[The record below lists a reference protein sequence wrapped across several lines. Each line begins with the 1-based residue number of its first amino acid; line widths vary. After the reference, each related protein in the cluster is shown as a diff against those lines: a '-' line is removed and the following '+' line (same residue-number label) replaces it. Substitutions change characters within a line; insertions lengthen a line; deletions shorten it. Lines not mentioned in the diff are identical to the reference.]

1 MPGSQKHS
9 VIIADSQ
16 FLITEGLKSLL
27 QNTYEI
33 KGIVTGKEDLANAL
47 EKDKPQILFIESE
60 AYIPDDQEFLKT
72 LRNRFRDT
80 RFIVITGAVT
90 AKNIRTLIKA
100 GIINFLDKYS
110 GHDEIM
116 ECAEAALKGRKY
128 LSAYILDMMLDDR
141 DDLQSQGGTGLT
153 VSEKE
158 IVKMIAEGLTS
169 REIALKRNVSV
180 HTIMAHRKNIFRKTG
195 VTNVSGLVLYAL
207 KEGLIEVIDYQI

>member
-1 MPGSQKHS
+1 
-9 VIIADSQ
+9 
-16 FLITEGLKSLL
+16 
-27 QNTYEI
+27 
-33 KGIVTGKEDLANAL
+33 
-47 EKDKPQILFIESE
+47 
-60 AYIPDDQEFLKT
+60 
-72 LRNRFRDT
+72 
-80 RFIVITGAVT
+80 
-90 AKNIRTLIKA
+90 
-100 GIINFLDKYS
+100 
-110 GHDEIM
+110 M